1 MLHSPK
7 HRCPYCPHFTGEE
20 TNRGGSL
27 PGATR
32 LAGRWGAGTRSG
44 RCSPGPWGGL
54 QAHEAR
60 RAGQELCPTPRP
72 GGGLP
77 GGRRAPQHTEWLTGA
92 SSGRDL
98 GPEKLGNLQAGDR
111 RLPAQPRG
119 TQPRERGHTAS
130 TACREPAAPPPRHA
144 APALPAVT
152 PPGGPAGPLHPRCS
166 QRRQRGRPR
175 AFSGQAMGGR
185 PLPGP
190 RATGQRL
197 LQPQQSNMWRNWP
210 GGPAPE
216 PAAGAP
222 SHGAH
227 GAQGARG
234 GRLALPRGTPRH
246 TGLADRVGTP
256 RRCPSTT

>member
-92 SSGRDL
+92 SSGQDL

-130 TACREPAAPPPRHA
+130 AACRASSTPAEASCASPPRSDT
-144 APALPAVT
+144 PGRSSRALQ
-152 PPGGPAGPLHPRCS
+152 PRCS

-185 PLPGP
+185 PLPGQQ
-190 RATGQRL
+190 ATGH
-197 LQPQQSNMWRNWP
+197 
-210 GGPAPE
+210 GPEAP
-216 PAAGAP
+216 PASAE
-222 SHGAH
+222 
-227 GAQGARG
+227 
-234 GRLALPRGTPRH
+234 
-246 TGLADRVGTP
+246 
-256 RRCPSTT
+256 

>member
-92 SSGRDL
+92 SSGQDL

-111 RLPAQPRG
+111 RLPAQPQG

-130 TACREPAAPPPRHA
+130 AACREPAAPPPRHA

-152 PPGGPAGPLHPRCS
+152 PPGGPAGPYTRAALSEGSGAGLERS
-166 QRRQRGRPR
+166 QARPW
-175 AFSGQAMGGR
+175 AAAHSPGH
-185 PLPGP
+185 GP
-190 RATGQRL
+190 RARGSSSLSRVTCGGTGRAGPRQSQQRE
-197 LQPQQSNMWRNWP
+197 P
-210 GGPAPE
+210 PATVRTAHRE
-216 PAAGAP
+216 PAGAVWP
-222 SHGAH
+222 CR
-227 GAQGARG
+227 GARPG
-234 GRLALPRGTPRH
+234 TRG
-246 TGLADRVGTP
+246 
-256 RRCPSTT
+256 